1 MHLEG
6 THVLQASP
14 AVIWGMLMDPDT
26 LAKVTPAISSLE
38 QIEEGKFNAISEVKI
53 GPVKGNFKGS
63 LEVVNP
69 VEPEKFT
76 LLIKQKS
83 KIGNV
88 SAEGTISLHPKEK
101 NVTEVEFAG
110 DAKLSGTIARTS
122 QRLVN
127 GVAKTLTN
135 QFFEALEVEIE
146 QHKGNEPE
154 SKSLWARIVEF
165 FKNLFGN

>member
-1 MHLEG
+1 MPLEG
-6 THVLQASP
+6 THVLPASP
-14 AVIWGMLMDPDT
+14 KVIWDMLMDPDT

-38 QIEEGKFNAISEVKI
+38 QTEEGKFNATSEVKI

-63 LEVVNP
+63 LEVVNAVP
-69 VEPEKFT
+69 PEKFT

-88 SAEGTISLHPKEK
+88 SAEGTISLKPQDK
-101 NVTEVEFAG
+101 NTTEVEFAG

-127 GVAKTLTN
+127 GVAKSLTS
-135 QFFEALEVEIE
+135 QFFESLEVEIAE
-146 QHKGNEPE
+146 RKGTEVE
-154 SKSLWARIVEF
+154 TKSFWQKIVEF